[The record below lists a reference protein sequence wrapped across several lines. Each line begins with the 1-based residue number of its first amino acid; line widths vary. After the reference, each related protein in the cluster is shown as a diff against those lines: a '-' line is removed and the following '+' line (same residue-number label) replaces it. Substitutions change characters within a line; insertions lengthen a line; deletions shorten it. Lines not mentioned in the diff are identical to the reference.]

1 MMAKLSHIVLIGFF
15 GSHCNITLS
24 RAVLICTLNVVDL
37 LLQEMYFS
45 VFVRIFFNSR
55 NHKIVYV
62 CNIFLL

>member
-45 VFVRIFFNSR
+45 VFVRIFF
-55 NHKIVYV
+55 
-62 CNIFLL
+62 